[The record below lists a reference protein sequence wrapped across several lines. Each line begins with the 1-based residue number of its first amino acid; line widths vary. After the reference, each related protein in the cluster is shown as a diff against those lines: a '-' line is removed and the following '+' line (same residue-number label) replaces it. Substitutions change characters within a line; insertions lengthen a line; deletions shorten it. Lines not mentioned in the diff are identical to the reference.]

1 MIEMVEKLKV
11 GLFALFL
18 SLWILNF
25 FGVYKYFEWL
35 FGQELLTTAGIVGT
49 VLVLPLLIVEFFL
62 GILMLGVFKGIMEA

>member
-1 MIEMVEKLKV
+1 MVEKIKV

-49 VLVLPLLIVEFFL
+49 LLVFPILVAEFFL
-62 GILMLGVFKGIMEA
+62 GIVMLGVFKGIVEA

>member
-1 MIEMVEKLKV
+1 MVEKIKV

-62 GILMLGVFKGIMEA
+62 NIVMLGVFKGIVEA